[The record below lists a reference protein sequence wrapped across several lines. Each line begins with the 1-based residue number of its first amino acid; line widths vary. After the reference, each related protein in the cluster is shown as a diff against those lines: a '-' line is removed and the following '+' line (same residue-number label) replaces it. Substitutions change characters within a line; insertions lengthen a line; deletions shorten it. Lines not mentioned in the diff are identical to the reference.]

1 MGVQQQTAWGK
12 DTTHKSIKRKEEAW
26 NQAQEIVLMEKKI
39 RKISSQ
45 GSVWQKRKQAPQGT
59 GLAKD
64 WTETLPRF
72 TQNRRS
78 KIIPKVRI
86 SSIYWWQ
93 SKY

>member
-72 TQNRRS
+72 TQN